1 MLYCLK
7 GFFIQ
12 CLLFTIL
19 YFSFP
24 FFFLFLCSLLFGCW
38 VPCFVVSYP
47 TVCLKWT
54 VSVIGY
60 WNTIYIHLALMEIA
74 KFSSTAL
81 MENICVNLVC
91 IQQTLLCITHSAW
104 VSQIP
109 SVQKSTKTIA
119 FTQSKE
125 NKGEKRNKENKR
137 KNHWK
142 PRCFKGQ
149 I

>member
-1 MLYCLK
+1 MLYCSK
-7 GFFIQ
+7 GFFIR

-19 YFSFP
+19 WFSFS

-109 SVQKSTKTIA
+109 SVQKPTKTIV

-125 NKGEKRNKENKR
+125 NKGEKKKQR
-137 KNHWK
+137 KQKKNSLK
-142 PRCFKGQ
+142 TEMF
-149 I
+149 